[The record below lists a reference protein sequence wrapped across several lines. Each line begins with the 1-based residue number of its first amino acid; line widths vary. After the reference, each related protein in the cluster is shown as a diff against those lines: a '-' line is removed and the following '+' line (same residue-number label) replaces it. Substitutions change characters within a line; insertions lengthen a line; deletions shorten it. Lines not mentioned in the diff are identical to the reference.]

1 MNPYWQSRDF
11 KLTGRV
17 RYRRADERLGL
28 WKREPVMVAQVE
40 EEYVRGNVLEDAA
53 KAQTYRHWRDMRTTD
68 LKFLTS
74 TASDTPIAAEHSPLS
89 NGQGDSARG

>member
-1 MNPYWQSRDF
+1 MNLYWQSRDF

-40 EEYVRGNVLEDAA
+40 EEYVRLNVLEDAA
-53 KAQTYRHWRDMRTTD
+53 KAKTYSHWRDMRTTD
-68 LKFLTS
+68 LKFLDS
-74 TASDTPIAAEHSPLS
+74 NQSEGAA
-89 NGQGDSARG
+89 